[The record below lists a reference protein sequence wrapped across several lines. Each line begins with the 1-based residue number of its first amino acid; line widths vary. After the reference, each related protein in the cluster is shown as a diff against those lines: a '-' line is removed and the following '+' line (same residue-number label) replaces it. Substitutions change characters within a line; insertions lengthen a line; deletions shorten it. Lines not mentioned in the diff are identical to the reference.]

1 MEETQGDYDREIAL
15 VPIRYDGGDAAQH
28 SIELNVLGE
37 SLQGM
42 ARILAVTSNFVVTGE
57 YAKQYQAMN
66 VRVLVNEP
74 RANCYTMEAVIQF
87 AQQQQ
92 LFSGVAG
99 PAIGALLAWV
109 FSRASGKREEMKMLK
124 DALDKVLAMQ
134 SSNQDKL
141 HATLEKMADSLR
153 PAVRQAVA
161 PVGRTCTT
169 MTVAGRYVIDE
180 PTARAIREDAE
191 MEVGP
196 ERMWEL
202 SISEYDT
209 ENGTAKVRL
218 TDDDSKRIKA
228 KITDPAGAAIPNPY
242 AAALASAAL
251 IKVSGKALMK
261 DGEID
266 TLFISNLLS

>member
-1 MEETQGDYDREIAL
+1 MDGRGDIAV

-28 SIELNVLGE
+28 QIELNTLGE
-37 SLQGM
+37 SLRGM
-42 ARILAVTSNFVVTGE
+42 ARILAVTGNFAASGE
-57 YAKQYQAMN
+57 YAHQYQAMS

-74 RANCYTMEAVIQF
+74 KANCYTLEAVIQF

-92 LFSGVAG
+92 LFSGVAE
-99 PAIGALLAWV
+99 PLIGALVAWV
-109 FSRASGKREEMKMLK
+109 FSRASGKKEEMKMLK

-169 MTVAGRYVIDE
+169 MTVGGGMYVVDE
-180 PTARAIREDAE
+180 ATADAIRAGGDV
-191 MEVGP
+191 EVGS
-196 ERMWEL
+196 EQIWLL
-202 SISEYDT
+202 SISELDR
-209 ENGTAKVRL
+209 ENSTAKVRL
-218 TDDDSKRIKA
+218 ADDDSKRIKA
-228 KITDPAGAAIPNPY
+228 KITDPLAATFPSPY
-242 AAALASAAL
+242 ASALASGGV
-251 IKVSGKALMK
+251 IKVKGKATFK

-266 TLFISNLLS
+266 CLYISDFVS